1 MEKIEKNPLE
11 NFEKNFPTSEL
22 ETRHCLGRAQVSNRL
37 SLLFIK
43 TYRIKGQGN
52 KAYITQEQLR
62 LVDALDAYLKAN
74 GNHKIED
81 FVQERIATGEIVP
94 FSESKAEPE
103 AEPELEAEAEV
114 KPELEP
120 KAESESESNALI
132 TQEQAQALVSP
143 ELTALDE
150 QVIEMSIG
158 AVAPDISE
166 QEFDAI
172 DQQAQYLAA
181 GRYVA
186 TQDLADYYAQT
197 GNFTIPEVV
206 QRIKQRRSQTSAH
219 WEQAHSGT
227 DPNALTQLLIQRAKR
242 KAAGVTGTPVSA

>member
-22 ETRHCLGRAQVSNRL
+22 ETRHCIGRSQVSARL
-37 SLLFIK
+37 GKLLIK
-43 TYRIKGQGN
+43 PYSIKGQGN

-62 LVDALDAYLKAN
+62 LVDALDAYLKAD
-74 GNHKIED
+74 GNHTID
-81 FVQERIATGEIVP
+81 GFVQERIAAGEIVP
-94 FSESKAEPE
+94 PQANEPAD
-103 AEPELEAEAEV
+103 AEPELDAEAMSE
-114 KPELEP
+114 PET
-120 KAESESESNALI
+120 ESSVLI

-143 ELTALDE
+143 QSTALDE
-150 QVIEMSIG
+150 QVIETVG
-158 AVAPDISE
+158 TVAPDISE

-219 WEQAHSGT
+219 WKQAHSGT
-227 DPNALTQLLIQRAKR
+227 DPNALTQLLIQRAKQ
-242 KAAGVTGTPVSA
+242 KAAGATGTPVSA

>member
-22 ETRHCLGRAQVSNRL
+22 ETRHCIGRSQVSARL
-37 SLLFIK
+37 SKLSIK
-43 TYRIKGQGN
+43 PYSIKGQGN

-62 LVDALDAYLKAN
+62 LVDELDAYLKAD
-74 GNHKIED
+74 GNHTID
-81 FVQERIATGEIVP
+81 GFVQERIAAGEIVP
-94 FSESKAEPE
+94 PQTLQADEPMPAEAEPE
-103 AEPELEAEAEV
+103 AEPE
-114 KPELEP
+114 
-120 KAESESESNALI
+120 AESSALI

-143 ELTALDE
+143 QLTALDE
-150 QVIEMSIG
+150 QVIETVTIG
-158 AVAPDISE
+158 AVAPDINE
-166 QEFDAI
+166 QEFEAI

-206 QRIKQRRSQTSAH
+206 QRIKQRRSQTSNH

-227 DPNALTQLLIQRAKR
+227 DPNALTQLLIQRAKQ